1 MSGMA
6 PDSYTQAE
14 IVRLLQAMHARLGK
28 IEDRL
33 QDHYLPRGEW
43 DAWKV
48 QIGTDVVNLEA
59 EQARIRR
66 DLREEVEK
74 IRVDQR
80 SSARWALGFAVSA
93 FGVAVAATGFLM
105 NALGLGA

>member
-1 MSGMA
+1 MA

-14 IVRLLQAMHARLGK
+14 IVRLLTSLNSRLAK

-43 DAWKV
+43 DAWKQ
-48 QIGTDVVNLEA
+48 QIGIDVVNLEA

-66 DLREEVEK
+66 DVRDEFASFRSEA
-74 IRVDQR
+74 R

-93 FGVAVAATGFLM
+93 FGVAIAGTAFLM

>member
-1 MSGMA
+1 MA
-6 PDSYTQAE
+6 PDTYSTAE
-14 IVRLLQAMHARLGK
+14 IVRLLTAMNVRLGK

-33 QDHYLPRGEW
+33 QDHYVPKELW

-59 EQARIRR
+59 EQARIRKEV
-66 DLREEVEK
+66 REEFATFRSE
-74 IRVDQR
+74 QR
-80 SSARWALGFAVSA
+80 ATTRWALGFAVSA
-93 FGVAVAATGFLM
+93 FGVAVAATAFLM